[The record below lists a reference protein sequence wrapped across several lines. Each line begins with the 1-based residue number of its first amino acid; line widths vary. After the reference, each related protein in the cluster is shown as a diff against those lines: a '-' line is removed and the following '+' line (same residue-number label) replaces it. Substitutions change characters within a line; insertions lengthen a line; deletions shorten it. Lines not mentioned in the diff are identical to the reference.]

1 MRPLPTT
8 RTRRSTTAGK
18 GGAIKASFTRMMAGL
33 AAEHDEEKPVMIEA
47 TYFKVHRTAT
57 SLGVKKGAVDALSVE
72 QMAA

>member
-1 MRPLPTT
+1 
-8 RTRRSTTAGK
+8 
-18 GGAIKASFTRMMAGL
+18 MMAGL

-72 QMAA
+72 PMAAWTPS